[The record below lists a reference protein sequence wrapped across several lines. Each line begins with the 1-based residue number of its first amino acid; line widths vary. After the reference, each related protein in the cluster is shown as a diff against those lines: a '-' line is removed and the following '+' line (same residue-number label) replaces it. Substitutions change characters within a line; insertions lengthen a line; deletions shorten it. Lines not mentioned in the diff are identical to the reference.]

1 MIQKVP
7 RYDLKGKKFLETLEK
22 YYVTDLGIR
31 NSIIGY
37 KDKYIS
43 RILENVVYLELK
55 RRDFKV
61 AIGKF
66 TQQKLIL

>member
-43 RILENVVYLELK
+43 GILENVVEFSVPLEHCLC
-55 RRDFKV
+55 
-61 AIGKF
+61 
-66 TQQKLIL
+66 